1 MQAIAAAHIG
11 KFVQACREAG
21 RRGLVRASSGNLSL
35 RIPGGR
41 MLVTASRSWLGRLT
55 AMDVSVCRISDGA
68 PLAGCPP
75 SVESAFHAGIFQA
88 RPDIHVVLHFQT
100 PCATAL
106 ACRAAPPRNYFVIPE
121 IPFYIGPVAAV
132 PYLPPGSPALARA
145 VIAAMRGHNL
155 AMLAN
160 HGQVTAACDLDH
172 ALQNAEFFELACE
185 IILRGGK
192 QVRPLPKKAAQALQA
207 AARPAVC

>member
-1 MQAIAAAHIG
+1 MPAIAGTHIR

-21 RRGLVRASSGNLSL
+21 RRGLVRASSGNMSL

-41 MLVTASRSWLGRLT
+41 MLVTASRSWLERLT
-55 AMDVSVCRISDGA
+55 AADVSVCRIRDGA
-68 PLAGCPP
+68 PLAGRPP
-75 SVESAFHAGIFQA
+75 SVESVFHAGILQA
-88 RPDIHVVLHFQT
+88 RPDMNVILHFQT

-106 ACRAAPPRNYFVIPE
+106 ACRAAPPRNYAVIPE

-132 PYLPPGSPALARA
+132 PYLPPGSPELARA
-145 VIAAMRGHNL
+145 VIAAMRRHNL

-160 HGQVTAACDLDH
+160 HGQVTAAGDPDH

-192 QVRPLPKKAAQALQA
+192 QVRPLPGKAVQALQA
-207 AARPAVC
+207 AGRATGC